1 MARPARETHE
11 EIETVQ
17 EENVDN
23 DWNASFLPALN
34 LLIVFLS
41 SISSSEEEGL
51 HYTEIGRKSAE
62 DDEAKA
68 CISVSGLQS
77 KRSKINGVRLMRR
90 TPRMQTTIRD
100 SRYNFTKII

>member
-1 MARPARETHE
+1 MAQPAKETHE
-11 EIETVQ
+11 EIEMVQ
-17 EENVDN
+17 EEKVND

-51 HYTEIGRKSAE
+51 HYVEIGRKSAE

-68 CISVSGLQS
+68 CISGSQS
-77 KRSKINGVRLMRR
+77 KRSKINGVKLMRR
-90 TPRMQTTIRD
+90 TPRNRMQTTIRD
-100 SRYNFTKII
+100 SRYNF

>member
-1 MARPARETHE
+1 MAQPARKTGEK
-11 EIETVQ
+11 IEMVQ
-17 EENVDN
+17 EEKVDD
-23 DWNASFLPALN
+23 DWNASFLPVLN

-41 SISSSEEEGL
+41 SISSSEEEDL
-51 HYTEIGRKSAE
+51 HYAEIGRKSAE

-68 CISVSGLQS
+68 CISGLQS
-77 KRSKINGVRLMRR
+77 KRSKINGVKLMRR